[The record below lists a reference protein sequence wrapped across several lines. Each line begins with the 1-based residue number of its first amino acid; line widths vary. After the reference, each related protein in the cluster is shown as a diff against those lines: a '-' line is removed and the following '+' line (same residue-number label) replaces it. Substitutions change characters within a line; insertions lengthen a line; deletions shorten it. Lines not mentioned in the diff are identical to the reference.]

1 MKLSFEHISKLY
13 GDTAA
18 LQQIDLTLGSGV
30 YGLLGPNG
38 AGKTTLMR
46 IMTDLLAPST
56 GRVLLD
62 GQDIAVMGAAFRK
75 KLGYLPQDF
84 GVYPNFTAEQFLL
97 YIARL
102 KGLSK
107 FEAKRQTDGLLH
119 MVGLE
124 DKKQKKLKGF
134 SGGQR
139 QRVGSAQALLGDP
152 EILVLDEPTAGL
164 DPEERIRFRNILSEV
179 SDKDVIIILSTH
191 IVGDISSTCKKL
203 ALLNKGELKF
213 EGSPDDMIELV
224 RGKVWEIFVT
234 DPELQQIKEKYP
246 IISTIPSEGGWEIQI
261 VTEKLEGFDG
271 KAIIPNIEHA
281 YVYFMDY
288 LLKDKMEMYSEK
300 IGGDLFN

>member
-1 MKLSFEHISKLY
+1 MKLSFENISKLY
-13 GDTAA
+13 GDTVA

-107 FEAKRQTDGLLH
+107 FEAKRQTDDLLH

-139 QRVGSAQALLGDP
+139 QRVGIAQALLGDP

-164 DPEERIRFRNILSEV
+164 DPEERIRFRGIISDLSQQKLV
-179 SDKDVIIILSTH
+179 LLSTH
-191 IVGDISSTCKKL
+191 IVSDLEAVANEII
-203 ALLNKGELKF
+203 LLRKGVVLETEKPSVLL
-213 EGSPDDMIELV
+213 ERLNGQ
-224 RGKVWEIFVT
+224 VW
-234 DPELQQIKEKYP
+234 
-246 IISTIPSEGGWEIQI
+246 I
-261 VTEKLEGFDG
+261 VTVPAAEEAAFTKQYACSNVMHTDG
-271 KAIIPNIEHA
+271 KSVIRLLSESAPRPDAVPTAPNMEDL
-281 YVYFMDY
+281 YLYYF
-288 LLKDKMEMYSEK
+288 
-300 IGGDLFN
+300 GR

>member
-1 MKLSFEHISKLY
+1 MKLSFENISKLY
-13 GDTAA
+13 GDTVA

-107 FEAKRQTDGLLH
+107 FDAKRQTDNLLR

-139 QRVGSAQALLGDP
+139 QRVGIAQALLGDP

-164 DPEERIRFRNILSEV
+164 DPEERIRFRGIISDLSQQKLV
-179 SDKDVIIILSTH
+179 LLSTH
-191 IVGDISSTCKKL
+191 IVSDLEAVANEIILLRKGVVLEMQKPASLLEQLNGQVWLVTVPAADEA
-203 ALLNKGELKF
+203 ALTKQYVCSNVMHTDGNSVIRLLSK
-213 EGSPDDMIELV
+213 SAPRPDAV
-224 RGKVWEIFVT
+224 PT
-234 DPELQQIKEKYP
+234 
-246 IISTIPSEGGWEIQI
+246 T
-261 VTEKLEGFDG
+261 
-271 KAIIPNIEHA
+271 PNMEDL
-281 YVYFMDY
+281 YLYYF
-288 LLKDKMEMYSEK
+288 
-300 IGGDLFN
+300 GR

>member
-13 GDTAA
+13 GNTAA
-18 LQQIDLTLGSGV
+18 LQQIDLTLRSGV

-107 FEAKRQTDGLLH
+107 FEAKRQTDELLR

-139 QRVGSAQALLGDP
+139 QRVGIAQALLGDP

-164 DPEERIRFRNILSEV
+164 DPEERIRFRGIISDLSQQKLV
-179 SDKDVIIILSTH
+179 LLSTH
-191 IVGDISSTCKKL
+191 IVSDLEAVANEIILLRKGVVLEMQKPASLLEQLNGQVWLVTVPAADET
-203 ALLNKGELKF
+203 ALTKQYVCSNV
-213 EGSPDDMIELV
+213 MH
-224 RGKVWEIFVT
+224 T
-234 DPELQQIKEKYP
+234 
-246 IISTIPSEGGWEIQI
+246 
-261 VTEKLEGFDG
+261 DG
-271 KAIIPNIEHA
+271 KSVIRLLSESAPRPDAVPTAPNMEDL
-281 YVYFMDY
+281 YLYYF
-288 LLKDKMEMYSEK
+288 
-300 IGGDLFN
+300 GR

>member
-107 FEAKRQTDGLLH
+107 FEAKRQTDDLLH

-139 QRVGSAQALLGDP
+139 QRVGIAQALLGDP

-164 DPEERIRFRNILSEV
+164 DPGERIRFRNLISRLA
-179 SDKDVIIILSTH
+179 KGRIILLATH
-191 IVGDISSTCKKL
+191 IVSDVEYIAKEI
-203 ALLNKGELKF
+203 LLLRRGTLVMQGTPREL
-213 EGSPDDMIELV
+213 EQSIQ
-224 RGKVWEIFVT
+224 GKVWEVSVNEADMALMVDTYCVSNIK
-234 DPELQQIKEKYP
+234 QQDGSYLLRIVDDGKPLRGAKP
-246 IISTIPSEGGWEIQI
+246 VSPNLDDVFLHTFFQPSEGQI
-261 VTEKLEGFDG
+261 
-271 KAIIPNIEHA
+271 
-281 YVYFMDY
+281 
-288 LLKDKMEMYSEK
+288 
-300 IGGDLFN
+300 

>member
-13 GDTAA
+13 GDTVA

-107 FEAKRQTDGLLH
+107 FEAKRQTDDLLR

-139 QRVGSAQALLGDP
+139 QRVGIAQALLGDP

-164 DPEERIRFRNILSEV
+164 DPEERIRFRGIISALSQQKLV
-179 SDKDVIIILSTH
+179 LLSTH
-191 IVGDISSTCKKL
+191 IVSDLEAVANEIILLRKGVVLSMQKPASLLEQLNGQVWLVTVPAVDEAALTKQYTCS
-203 ALLNKGELKF
+203 NV
-213 EGSPDDMIELV
+213 MH
-224 RGKVWEIFVT
+224 T
-234 DPELQQIKEKYP
+234 
-246 IISTIPSEGGWEIQI
+246 
-261 VTEKLEGFDG
+261 DG
-271 KAIIPNIEHA
+271 KSVIRLLSESVPRPDAVPTAPNMEDL
-281 YVYFMDY
+281 YLYYF
-288 LLKDKMEMYSEK
+288 
-300 IGGDLFN
+300 GR

>member
-1 MKLSFEHISKLY
+1 MKLSFENISKLY
-13 GDTAA
+13 GDTVA

-107 FEAKRQTDGLLH
+107 FDAKRQTDNLLR

-139 QRVGSAQALLGDP
+139 QRVGIAQALLGNP

-164 DPEERIRFRNILSEV
+164 DPEERIRFRGIISELSQQKIV
-179 SDKDVIIILSTH
+179 LLSTH
-191 IVGDISSTCKKL
+191 IVSDLEAVANEIILLRKGVVLEMQKPS
-203 ALLNKGELKF
+203 ALLERLNGQ
-213 EGSPDDMIELV
+213 
-224 RGKVWEIFVT
+224 VW
-234 DPELQQIKEKYP
+234 
-246 IISTIPSEGGWEIQI
+246 I
-261 VTEKLEGFDG
+261 VTVPAAEEAALTKQYACSNVLHTDG
-271 KAIIPNIEHA
+271 RSVIRLLSESAPRPDAVPTAPNMEDM
-281 YVYFMDY
+281 YLYYF
-288 LLKDKMEMYSEK
+288 
-300 IGGDLFN
+300 GR

>member
-13 GDTAA
+13 GDTVA

-62 GQDIAVMGAAFRK
+62 GQDIAAMGAAFRK

-139 QRVGSAQALLGDP
+139 QRVGIAQALLGDP

-164 DPEERIRFRNILSEV
+164 DPEERIRFRGIISDLSQQKLV
-179 SDKDVIIILSTH
+179 LLSTH
-191 IVGDISSTCKKL
+191 IVSDLEAVANEIILLRKGVVLEMQKPASLLDRLNGQVWLVTVPAADETALTKQYTCS
-203 ALLNKGELKF
+203 NV
-213 EGSPDDMIELV
+213 MH
-224 RGKVWEIFVT
+224 T
-234 DPELQQIKEKYP
+234 
-246 IISTIPSEGGWEIQI
+246 
-261 VTEKLEGFDG
+261 DG
-271 KAIIPNIEHA
+271 KSVIRLLSESAPRPDAVPTTPNMEDL
-281 YVYFMDY
+281 YLYYF
-288 LLKDKMEMYSEK
+288 
-300 IGGDLFN
+300 GR

>member
-1 MKLSFEHISKLY
+1 
-13 GDTAA
+13 
-18 LQQIDLTLGSGV
+18 
-30 YGLLGPNG
+30 
-38 AGKTTLMR
+38 MR

-62 GQDIAVMGAAFRK
+62 GQDIAVMGDAFRK

-124 DKKQKKLKGF
+124 DKKQKKLKDF

-139 QRVGSAQALLGDP
+139 QRVGIAQALLGDP

-164 DPEERIRFRNILSEV
+164 DPEERIRFRGIISDLSQQKLV
-179 SDKDVIIILSTH
+179 LLSTH
-191 IVGDISSTCKKL
+191 IVSDLEAVANEIILLRKGVVLEMQKPASLLEQLNGQVWLVTVPAADEAALTKQYTCS
-203 ALLNKGELKF
+203 NV
-213 EGSPDDMIELV
+213 MH
-224 RGKVWEIFVT
+224 T
-234 DPELQQIKEKYP
+234 
-246 IISTIPSEGGWEIQI
+246 
-261 VTEKLEGFDG
+261 DG
-271 KAIIPNIEHA
+271 KSVIRLLSKSAPRPDAVTTAPNMEDM
-281 YVYFMDY
+281 YLYYF
-288 LLKDKMEMYSEK
+288 
-300 IGGDLFN
+300 GR

>member
-46 IMTDLLAPST
+46 IMTDLSPHRPDVSCWM
-56 GRVLLD
+56 GRTLRSWVLRS
-62 GQDIAVMGAAFRK
+62 GKSF
-75 KLGYLPQDF
+75 GYLPQDF

-107 FEAKRQTDGLLH
+107 FEAKRQTDELLR

-139 QRVGSAQALLGDP
+139 QRVGIAQALLGDP
-152 EILVLDEPTAGL
+152 EILVLDEPTAGAR
-164 DPEERIRFRNILSEV
+164 PGGGGSASAV
-179 SDKDVIIILSTH
+179 SSVIFPSK
-191 IVGDISSTCKKL
+191 SSFCCRPYCI
-203 ALLNKGELKF
+203 
-213 EGSPDDMIELV
+213 GS
-224 RGKVWEIFVT
+224 RSSRKQKSFCSGKVLSSKCKAGAGEGEGEGGSVVSEIRRENET
-234 DPELQQIKEKYP
+234 PIKKQTTSKKKKKEKK
-246 IISTIPSEGGWEIQI
+246 SATC
-261 VTEKLEGFDG
+261 
-271 KAIIPNIEHA
+271 
-281 YVYFMDY
+281 
-288 LLKDKMEMYSEK
+288 
-300 IGGDLFN
+300 

>member
-13 GDTAA
+13 GDTVA

-84 GVYPNFTAEQFLL
+84 GVYPNFTAKQFLL
-97 YIARL
+97 YIASL

-107 FEAKRQTDGLLH
+107 FEAKRQTDDLLH

-139 QRVGSAQALLGDP
+139 QRVGIAQALLGDP

-164 DPEERIRFRNILSEV
+164 DPEERIRFRGIIGDLSQQKLV
-179 SDKDVIIILSTH
+179 LLSTH
-191 IVGDISSTCKKL
+191 IVSDLEAVANEIILLRKGVVLSMQKPASLLEQLNGQVWLVTVPAVDEAALTKQYTCS
-203 ALLNKGELKF
+203 NV
-213 EGSPDDMIELV
+213 MH
-224 RGKVWEIFVT
+224 T
-234 DPELQQIKEKYP
+234 
-246 IISTIPSEGGWEIQI
+246 
-261 VTEKLEGFDG
+261 DG
-271 KAIIPNIEHA
+271 KSVIRLLSESTPRPDAVPTAPNMEDL
-281 YVYFMDY
+281 YLYYF
-288 LLKDKMEMYSEK
+288 
-300 IGGDLFN
+300 GR